1 MPAHKR
7 LKWKRNKMAK
17 EKAAKSVFFCSECGN
32 ESPKW
37 LGKCPACGAW
47 NSYVEEPKA
56 REKGV
61 SGSVRR
67 NLLPEAARPEKLKDI
82 SLSEEIRIST
92 GLRELDRVLGGGV
105 VEGSVILIGGDPG
118 IGKSTLLLQI
128 CQRLGHQDKKILYVS
143 GEEALRQIKL
153 RADRLGVNEENLL
166 IYSEVGFDA
175 IADTIAQEKPDILML
190 DSIQTIYQPEIS
202 SAAGSISQVRE
213 VTAEL
218 VRLAKT
224 TGMAVFIVGHVTKE
238 GLIAGPRVL
247 EHMVDTVLYFEGDK
261 NAAYRLL
268 RAVKNR
274 FGATNEVGIFEMK
287 QTGLQEVLNPS
298 EYMLNGRPVNEYGS
312 VAACVMEGT
321 RPLIIE
327 VQALLAGMAFNIAR
341 RTVTGYDY
349 NRLLM
354 LLAVLERK
362 GGLKLNMLDCF
373 VNLAGGLKVDE
384 TAVDLGV
391 ATAIY
396 SAYLEIPLP
405 QPVLVMGEVG
415 LTGEIR
421 GIPFG
426 EQRIKEAKKLGFEK
440 VIIPQ
445 ANLTKS
451 NADKSIELIGIRHIK
466 QLKELL
472 F

>member
-1 MPAHKR
+1 M
-7 LKWKRNKMAK
+7 
-17 EKAAKSVFFCSECGN
+17 FFCVECGN

-37 LGKCPACGAW
+37 MGKCSACGAW
-47 NSYVEEPKA
+47 NSYAEEPRQKA
-56 REKGV
+56 KKSE
-61 SGSVRR
+61 SARR
-67 NLLPEAARPEKLKDI
+67 TTSDSLSKPERLKDI
-82 SLSEEIRIST
+82 SLKREIRIMT
-92 GLRELDRVLGGGV
+92 GIQELDRVLGGGV
-105 VEGSVILIGGDPG
+105 IEGSVILIGGDPG

-128 CQRLGHQDKKILYVS
+128 CQRLSQQDKKILYVS

-153 RADRLGVNEENLL
+153 RADRLEVSGEQLL
-166 IYSEVGFDA
+166 IYSEVDFAAIEDA
-175 IADTIAQEKPDILML
+175 IAEEKPDILML
-190 DSIQTIYQPEIS
+190 DSIQTIYQSELS
-202 SAAGSISQVRE
+202 SAAGSVSQVRE
-213 VTAEL
+213 VTANL

-224 TGMAVFIVGHVTKE
+224 TGTTVFIVGHVTKE

-287 QTGLQEVLNPS
+287 QNGLQEVLNPS

-312 VAACVMEGT
+312 VAVCIMEGT

-327 VQALLAGMAFNIAR
+327 VQALLASMAFNIAR

-373 VNLAGGLKVDE
+373 VNLAGGMRAEE
-384 TAVDLGV
+384 TAIDLGV
-391 ATAIY
+391 ATAVY
-396 SAYLEIPLP
+396 SAYLEIPVP
-405 QPVLVMGEVG
+405 QSVLVMGEIG
-415 LTGEIR
+415 LAGEIR

-426 EQRIKEAKKLGFEK
+426 EQRIKEAKKLGFER
-440 VIIPQ
+440 VIIPE
-445 ANLTKS
+445 ANLGK
-451 NADKSIELIGIRHIK
+451 ADKDKSIELIGIRHV
-466 QLKELL
+466 KELKGLL

>member
-1 MPAHKR
+1 
-7 LKWKRNKMAK
+7 MAK
-17 EKAAKSVFFCSECGN
+17 EKAAKTVYFCSECGN

-56 REKGV
+56 KAKEAAP
-61 SGSVRR
+61 VRR
-67 NLLPEAARPEKLKDI
+67 SLALEASQPEKLKDI

-92 GLRELDRVLGGGV
+92 GLQELYRVLGCGV
-105 VEGSVILIGGDPG
+105 VEGAVVLIGGDPG

-128 CQRLGHQDKKILYVS
+128 CQRLGRQNKKILYVS

-153 RADRLGVNEENLL
+153 RADRLGVSEENLL

-175 IADTIAQEKPDILML
+175 IADTISREKPDILML

-312 VAACVMEGT
+312 VAACVMEGS
-321 RPLIIE
+321 RSLIIE

-384 TAVDLGV
+384 TAIDLGV

-396 SAYLEIPLP
+396 SAYLEIPVP
-405 QPVLVMGEVG
+405 QTVLVMGEVG

-426 EQRIKEAKKLGFEK
+426 EQRIKEAKKLGFAK

-445 ANLTKS
+445 ANLVKANT
-451 NADKSIELIGIRHIK
+451 DKSVELIGIRHIK

>member
-1 MPAHKR
+1 
-7 LKWKRNKMAK
+7 MAK
-17 EKAAKSVFFCSECGN
+17 EKSANTKNVFFCSECGN

-47 NSYVEEPKA
+47 NSYVEEPKPKA
-56 REKGV
+56 KASV
-61 SGSVRR
+61 SAGRHLTGLSAK
-67 NLLPEAARPEKLKDI
+67 PQSLKEIAFGD
-82 SLSEEIRIST
+82 EIRITT
-92 GLRELDRVLGGGV
+92 GLSELDRVLGGGII
-105 VEGSVILIGGDPG
+105 EGSVILIGGDPG

-128 CQRLGHQDKKILYVS
+128 CQMLGSQNKKTLYVS
-143 GEEALRQIKL
+143 GEESLRQIKL
-153 RADRLGVNEENLL
+153 RADRLGVNGENLL
-166 IYSEVGFDA
+166 VYSEVGFDSIEETI
-175 IADTIAQEKPDILML
+175 IAENPDILMI
-190 DSIQTIYQPEIS
+190 DSIQTVYQPEVS
-202 SAAGSISQVRE
+202 SAAGSVSQVRE
-213 VTAEL
+213 VTANL
-218 VRLAKT
+218 IRLAKT
-224 TGMAVFIVGHVTKE
+224 RGMAVFIVGHVTKE

-287 QTGLQEVLNPS
+287 QNGLEEVLNPS

-312 VAACVMEGT
+312 VAVCTMEGT
-321 RPLIIE
+321 RPFIVE
-327 VQALLAGMAFNIAR
+327 VQALLSSMAFNIAR

-362 GGLKLNMLDCF
+362 GGLKVNMLDCF
-373 VNLAGGLKVDE
+373 VNIAGGLKIDE
-384 TAVDLGV
+384 TAIDLGV
-391 ATAIY
+391 ATAIL
-396 SAYLEIPLP
+396 SAYLEISIP
-405 QPVLVMGEVG
+405 QSVIVMGEVG
-415 LTGEIR
+415 LTGEVR

-440 VIIPQ
+440 IILPQ
-445 ANLTKS
+445 ANLLKTSAEKGM
-451 NADKSIELIGIRHIK
+451 ELIGIKHIK
-466 QLKELL
+466 QIKEIL

>member
-1 MPAHKR
+1 
-7 LKWKRNKMAK
+7 MAK
-17 EKAAKSVFFCSECGN
+17 EKAAKTVYFCSECGN

-56 REKGV
+56 KAKEAAP
-61 SGSVRR
+61 VRR
-67 NLLPEAARPEKLKDI
+67 SLALEASQPEKLKDI

-92 GLRELDRVLGGGV
+92 GLQELDRVLGGGV
-105 VEGSVILIGGDPG
+105 VEGSVVLIGGDPG

-128 CQRLGHQDKKILYVS
+128 CQRLGRQNKKILYVS

-153 RADRLGVNEENLL
+153 RADRLGVSEENLL

-175 IADTIAQEKPDILML
+175 IADTISREKPDILML

-312 VAACVMEGT
+312 VAACVMEGS
-321 RPLIIE
+321 RSLIIE

-384 TAVDLGV
+384 TAIDLGV

-396 SAYLEIPLP
+396 SAYLEIPVP
-405 QPVLVMGEVG
+405 QTVLVMGEVG

-426 EQRIKEAKKLGFEK
+426 EQRIKEAKKLGFAK

-445 ANLTKS
+445 ANLVKANT
-451 NADKSIELIGIRHIK
+451 DKSVELIGIRHIK

>member
-1 MPAHKR
+1 
-7 LKWKRNKMAK
+7 MAK

-32 ESPKW
+32 ESVKW

-56 REKGV
+56 RGKETAGL
-61 SGSVRR
+61 VRR

-92 GLRELDRVLGGGV
+92 GLQELDRVLGGGV

-298 EYMLNGRPVNEYGS
+298 EY
-312 VAACVMEGT
+312 
-321 RPLIIE
+321 IE